1 MQGHELHENCE
12 TPLVS
17 VIIPVYNV
25 TSYLREALDSVA
37 KQTYLHL
44 EIIIVD
50 DGSTDSSGEICDGF
64 AERDSRITVIHQE
77 NRGLSAARN
86 TGLDRATGQVIAF
99 LDPDDA
105 FLPDCIQIMV
115 DKMTEHRADIVVC
128 GFSVHRT
135 QVRMKPKRIRERAKQ
150 CRVIDRNQS
159 LQEIV
164 NDQINSAVWN
174 KLYDRAV
181 WEGLR
186 FPESRVYEGTYC
198 LVEIFERVH
207 RVAVMPARLV
217 MHRIRPGS
225 ICNTVSLKSILDK
238 EHARDHFI
246 ACVER
251 NTPAAVSYAQMQK
264 QIQNRVRGLIG
275 SYLKYTCEYSEDLK
289 GQRDVRNMLVKA
301 ADEVG
306 LDHCNP
312 LIVMGYHLVLTCP
325 RLCVLLYRACRRFLG
340 F

>member
-1 MQGHELHENCE
+1 MQRNN
-12 TPLVS
+12 LVS
-17 VIIPVYNV
+17 VIIPVFNV
-25 TSYLREALDSVA
+25 RPYLCEALESVIH
-37 KQTYLHL
+37 QTYGNL
-44 EIIIVD
+44 EIIVVD
-50 DGSTDSSGEICDGF
+50 DGSTDGSAEICDGF
-64 AERDSRITVIHQE
+64 AQSDSRIVVIHQE

-86 TGLDRATGQVIAF
+86 AGLDRATGQGIAF

-105 FLPDCIQIMV
+105 FLPDCIQIMA
-115 DKMTEHRADIVVC
+115 DQMNAHRADIVVC
-128 GFSVHRT
+128 GFSIHRT
-135 QVRMKPKRIRERAKQ
+135 QGRMRPQRIAETALR

-159 LQEIV
+159 LREIV
-164 NDQINSAVWN
+164 DRCINSAVWN

-186 FPESRVYEGTYC
+186 FPEGRVYEGTYC
-198 LVEIFERVH
+198 LVELFERANRITVL
-207 RVAVMPARLV
+207 PGRLV

-225 ICNTVSLKSILDK
+225 ICNTVSLKNILDS
-238 EHARDHFI
+238 EYASDHFI
-246 ACVER
+246 ACIER
-251 NTPAAVSYAQMQK
+251 NTPAAVSYAQLQK